1 MARWSVTITGS
12 TPVGGPAIGVVCDD
26 LSPRYGLG
34 LGALACAAA
43 TVLGTLALAR
53 MPPSD
58 RCAQRPDELDW
69 PASQQAYESCV

>member
-1 MARWSVTITGS
+1 MA
-12 TPVGGPAIGVVCDD
+12 
-26 LSPRYGLG
+26 PRFGLG